1 MSNLVR
7 WEDPFAG
14 LTSLHSHIDD
24 IFNELFNT
32 SASRLPSLG
41 ALPAMDV
48 YNENDKQLVTEL
60 QLPGFSQEDIDISVR
75 NGMLEIKGEKHEK
88 EEEKGNDKKRQY
100 MMRESTSSFYRRIVL
115 PKHADTDSIS
125 AEFDNGMLKVTVPFK
140 ELPQPKKV
148 QISAKA
154 SKK

>member
-1 MSNLVR
+1 MTKLVR

-32 SASRLPSLG
+32 STSRLPSLG
-41 ALPAMDV
+41 TLPAMDV
-48 YNENDKQLVTEL
+48 YNEDDKRLVTEL
-60 QLPGFSQEDIDISVR
+60 QVPGFTQDDIDISVQ
-75 NGMLEIKGEKHEK
+75 NGMLEIKGERHEK
-88 EEEKGNDKKRQY
+88 EESGRKRQY

-115 PKHADTDSIS
+115 PKHADTEHIE
-125 AEFDNGMLKVTVPFK
+125 AEFDNGMLRVAIPFK
-140 ELPQPKKV
+140 ELPKPKRI
-148 QISAKA
+148 QIAAKA

>member
-1 MSNLVR
+1 MANLVR

-32 SASRLPSLG
+32 STSRLPSLG
-41 ALPAMDV
+41 TLPTMDV
-48 YNENDKQLVTEL
+48 YNEEDKRLIAEL
-60 QLPGFSQEDIDISVR
+60 QVSGFNQEDIDISVQ
-75 NGMLEIKGEKHEK
+75 NGVLEIKGERHEK
-88 EEEKGNDKKRQY
+88 AEEKDKKRQY

-115 PKHADTDSIS
+115 PKHADTDNIE
-125 AEFDNGMLKVTVPFK
+125 AEFSNGMLKVSIPFK
-140 ELPQPKKV
+140 ELPKPKRI
-148 QISAKA
+148 QIAAKA